1 MANLS
6 NVKKV
11 QTAIAEM
18 VDIVDDLKR
27 EQAECLEMCEKQ
39 TALLSDILNE
49 VNRDYAHGGPSRL
62 SEALIQRIEEIL
74 EV

>member
-18 VDIVDDLKR
+18 CDIVDDLKR
-27 EQAECLEMCEKQ
+27 EQAECLEMCERQ

-49 VNRDYAHGGPSRL
+49 VNGDYAHGGPSRL
-62 SEALIQRIEEIL
+62 SEALIQKIEKIL

>member
-6 NVKKV
+6 NIKKAKN
-11 QTAIAEM
+11 AIAEM
-18 VDIVDDLKR
+18 VDILDDLKR
-27 EQAECLEMCEKQ
+27 EQAECLEMCERQ

-49 VNRDYAHGGPSRL
+49 VNGDYAHGGPSRL
-62 SEALIQRIEEIL
+62 SEALIQKIEKIL

>member
-27 EQAECLEMCEKQ
+27 EQAECLEMCERQ

-49 VNRDYAHGGPSRL
+49 VNIDFAHGGPSRL